1 MKLKMIA
8 DVHISP
14 ITVAELRKAGYQI
27 SRVTELLSAT
37 ASDIEI
43 IEFAKRHESAIITQD
58 LDFSAIIAQSG
69 YDRPSVVSLR
79 VGNAKPL
86 TIANILLVILPQI
99 EEDLAQGVIVS
110 VDETEFRIRKLPIKS
125 IG

>member
-1 MKLKMIA
+1 MELKLIA

-14 ITVAELRKAGYQI
+14 ITVTELRKAGYQI
-27 SRVTELLSAT
+27 SRVTEFLSAR

-43 IEFAKRHESAIITQD
+43 IELAIRQESAIVTQD

-86 TIANILLVILPQI
+86 NIANILLAILPQI
-99 EEDLAQGVIVS
+99 EEDLTKGTIVS
-110 VDETEFRIRKLPIKS
+110 VDETEFRVRKLPIIKV
-125 IG
+125 